1 MRGHYLVCPDFGSDG
16 VRLGIDDQTRCLQYI
31 VKRIHEIAPLPPGV
45 TLEVIPLRWHHFGE
59 AYPSLGI
66 HDNDDVRDGDEMTR
80 LSFSLG
86 DQITEFIQRTVVEY
100 LAEASAAETLT
111 WADVL
116 TQTPGE
122 QDTRS

>member
-1 MRGHYLVCPDFGSDG
+1 MKGHYLVCPDFGSDG
-16 VRLGIDDQTRCLQYI
+16 MRLSHDVQARCLQYI
-31 VKRIHEIAPLPPGV
+31 VKRIHDITALPPGV

-66 HDNDDVRDGDEMTR
+66 HAENSDRDGEKMTR
-80 LSFSLG
+80 LSFRLG
-86 DQITEFIQRTVVEY
+86 DQITEFIQRTGVES
-100 LAEASAAETLT
+100 LVRMSTAETLK

-122 QDTRS
+122 QETRP